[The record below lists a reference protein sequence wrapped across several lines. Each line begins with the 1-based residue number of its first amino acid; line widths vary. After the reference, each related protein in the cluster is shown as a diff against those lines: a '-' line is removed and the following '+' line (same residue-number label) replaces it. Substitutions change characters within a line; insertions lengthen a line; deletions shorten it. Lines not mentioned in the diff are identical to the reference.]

1 MHSLPG
7 TPASCRLEVSASRLS
22 GAPGSCNRQP
32 VLASDPMTTSI
43 KPLTVIGLN
52 SGTSMDGV
60 DAALFYI
67 EPSGQP
73 AKSEHV
79 PPLSIK
85 MLSSLLHPFE
95 DGFQHG
101 LKQLVAS
108 GQTALETICR
118 LNAALGEIFA
128 AAALELICQSGLPAS
143 QVELIGSHGQT
154 IWHSPE
160 PADLWGVT
168 TAATLQLGEP
178 AIIAARTGIPVIGD
192 FRVQDLAFGGQGAP
206 LVAFA
211 DEVLFGDAGRPT
223 GVLNIGGIANL
234 TVIDAAGEAVMAF
247 DTGPGNMIADR
258 AAEILF
264 NCPFDAGG
272 QLAGRGRIEESWLC
286 ELLEHPYFSAAPP
299 KTTGREVFG
308 QAYADRLIAEGK
320 EKGLS
325 NYDIMATLT
334 ALTPMSVVES
344 YIRFVE
350 PETRINRLILGGGGT
365 DNEAIR
371 RLLADFWPQAV
382 TLHRHEDFGISTKF
396 KEALLFALLAY
407 TSFFG
412 IPNNVPRCT
421 GASRRTCLG
430 KLCRP

>member
-1 MHSLPG
+1 
-7 TPASCRLEVSASRLS
+7 
-22 GAPGSCNRQP
+22 
-32 VLASDPMTTSI
+32 MTTSI
-43 KPLTVIGLN
+43 QPLTVIGLN

-73 AKSEHV
+73 PRSEHV
-79 PPLSIK
+79 PSLKVK
-85 MLSSLLHPFE
+85 MLSCLLHPFE
-95 DGFQHG
+95 GAFRHN
-101 LKQLVAS
+101 LKQLIAS
-108 GQTALETICR
+108 GQTTLETICR

-128 AAALELICQSGLPAS
+128 AAALELISQSGLPAS
-143 QVELIGSHGQT
+143 QIGLIGSHGQT
-154 IWHSPE
+154 IWHAPE
-160 PADLWGVT
+160 RADLWGIT
-168 TAATLQLGEP
+168 TTSTLQLGEP

-206 LVAFA
+206 LAAFA
-211 DEVLFGDAGRPT
+211 DAVLFGDSGHPT

-234 TVIDAAGEAVMAF
+234 TVIDAAGEAIMAF

-264 NCPFDAGG
+264 GRPFDAGG
-272 QLAGRGRIEESWLC
+272 ELAGRGCIEESWLS
-286 ELLEHPYFSAAPP
+286 ELLEHPYFSAVPP

-325 NYDIMATLT
+325 DHDIIATLT
-334 ALTPMSVVES
+334 ALTPMSIVES
-344 YIRFVE
+344 YVRFVE
-350 PETRINRLILGGGGT
+350 PETRIDRLILGGGGT
-365 DNEAIR
+365 ENKAIR
-371 RLLADFWPQAV
+371 RLLTDFWPQEL
-382 TLHRHEDFGISTKF
+382 TLYRHEDFGISTKF

-407 TSFFG
+407 TSFYG

-430 KLCRP
+430 KLCRV